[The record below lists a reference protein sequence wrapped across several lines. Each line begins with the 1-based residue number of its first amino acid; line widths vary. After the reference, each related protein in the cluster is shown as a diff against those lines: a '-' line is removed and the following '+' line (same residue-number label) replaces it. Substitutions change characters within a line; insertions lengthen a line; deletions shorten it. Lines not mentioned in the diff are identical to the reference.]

1 MTDAEKFKHI
11 SEYVRRRYMQES
23 IAWTDADEKGEVMSA
38 AKASIREE
46 ILFEIINELNKI
58 EKSRLMFA
66 ASVGRRKNMGKF
78 PPLL

>member
-23 IAWTDADEKGEVMSA
+23 IAWTDADKKGEVMSA

-46 ILFEIINELNKI
+46 ILFEIILNVKDLSVALFLSKYPFVERI
-58 EKSRLMFA
+58 AAGFA
-66 ASVGRRKNMGKF
+66 FS
-78 PPLL
+78 

>member
-11 SEYVRRRYMQES
+11 SEYVHRRYKQES
-23 IAWTDADEKGEVMSA
+23 DVWADADIKGEVINA

-58 EKSRLMFA
+58 EKA
-66 ASVGRRKNMGKF
+66 D
-78 PPLL
+78 

>member
-46 ILFEIINELNKI
+46 IFWEIILFINKLNI
-58 EKSRLMFA
+58 EEER
-66 ASVGRRKNMGKF
+66 NQ
-78 PPLL
+78 

>member
-46 ILFEIINELNKI
+46 IFWEIILFINKLDI
-58 EKSRLMFA
+58 EEAR
-66 ASVGRRKNMGKF
+66 NQ
-78 PPLL
+78 

>member
-11 SEYVRRRYMQES
+11 SEYVHRRYKQES
-23 IAWTDADEKGEVMSA
+23 DVWADADIKGEVMSA

-58 EKSRLMFA
+58 EKA
-66 ASVGRRKNMGKF
+66 D
-78 PPLL
+78 

>member
-11 SEYVRRRYMQES
+11 SKYVHRRYKQES
-23 IAWTDADEKGEVMSA
+23 DVWADADEKGEVMSA

-58 EKSRLMFA
+58 EKA
-66 ASVGRRKNMGKF
+66 D
-78 PPLL
+78 